1 MTLYRETPCSGCGG
15 FGIYG
20 QHHVNTPRGLLCS
33 GPGGSREEVTIDYEA
48 AGRRL
53 AKKVTGANR
62 AKVSVTS
69 KLAGHWIR
77 DVVDAALGT
86 DND

>member
-1 MTLYRETPCSGCGG
+1 MNLYRETLCEHGFLMSHYMLGWDGTGTCS
-15 FGIYG
+15 
-20 QHHVNTPRGLLCS
+20 
-33 GPGGSREEVTIDYEA
+33 GGSREEVTIDYGA

-53 AKKVTGANR
+53 AKRVTGANR